1 MNSDYIIYSN
11 SRAIP
16 SKDGPGMSACAAH
29 RLLQSLPDLGGNG
42 ANIIPVTAAAAGGY
56 DTSRSPFCRHGCSM
70 MLAFARQPMDSLLG
84 GPYPSEMGRALASAA
99 GPEV

>member
-42 ANIIPVTAAAAGGY
+42 ANIIPVTAAGDLESVVLREA
-56 DTSRSPFCRHGCSM
+56 R
-70 MLAFARQPMDSLLG
+70 AFLTMYIR
-84 GPYPSEMGRALASAA
+84 YPLEEEQWKDVCLEVGRIHRP
-99 GPEV
+99 PEDVGRFP